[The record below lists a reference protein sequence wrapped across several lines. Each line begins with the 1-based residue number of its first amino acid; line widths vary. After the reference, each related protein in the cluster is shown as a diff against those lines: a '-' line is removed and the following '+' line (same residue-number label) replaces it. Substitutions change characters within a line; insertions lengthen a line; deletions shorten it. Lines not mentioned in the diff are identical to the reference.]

1 MEITHNGVG
10 ITLNLI
16 GGTSLYM
23 GNPYDEAIGEVYIED
38 ISSPDAIQIMEKV
51 QGLNQ
56 VVSETLTELF
66 PLARQY
72 AETLV

>member
-16 GGTSLYM
+16 GGTSLYI
-23 GNPYDEAIGEVYIED
+23 GNPYDEAIGEIYIED
-38 ISSPDAIQIMEKV
+38 ISSPEAIQIMEKV
-51 QGLNQ
+51 QGLNK
-56 VVSETLTELF
+56 VVSEALTELF

-72 AETLV
+72 EETLG

>member
-38 ISSPDAIQIMEKV
+38 ISSPEAVAIMDKV
-51 QGLNQ
+51 KELNK
-56 VVSETLTELF
+56 VVSQALTELLR
-66 PLARQY
+66 LAREY
-72 AETLV
+72 EGGL

>member
-38 ISSPDAIQIMEKV
+38 ISSPDAVTIIDKV
-51 QGLNQ
+51 KELNK
-56 VVSETLTELF
+56 VVSEALTELF

-72 AETLV
+72 EETLG